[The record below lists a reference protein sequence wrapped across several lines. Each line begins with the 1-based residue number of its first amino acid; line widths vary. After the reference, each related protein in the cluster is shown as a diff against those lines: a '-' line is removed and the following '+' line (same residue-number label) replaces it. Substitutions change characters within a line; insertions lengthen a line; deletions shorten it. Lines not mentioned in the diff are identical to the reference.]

1 VGIIVVCSVVVLD
14 VGVEGLVADGA
25 SSVSDL
31 VLRVDQVTT
40 GKTGVRG
47 KVFGVV
53 GGLTL
58 EVGALAERGA

>member
-1 VGIIVVCSVVVLD
+1 MVCSVVVLD

-25 SSVSDL
+25 SSVGNL
-31 VLRVDQVTT
+31 VLRVDQVAA

-47 KVFGVV
+47 MVFGVV

-58 EVGALAERGA
+58 RVGALAEGRA